1 MNAAANFSTDGSA
14 DLTQSQTGITYI
26 FTVPPE
32 SPLRNC
38 SGTVVSLQYC
48 YQARNGDRENN
59 RTVFNFLSLTQNGM
73 RFTVNRRISTRTI
86 PSNTI
91 CTKPSGNIQ
100 QICCDNTSLSIYDR
114 FQIPSSS
121 GFAFGVGITN
131 RNVRPLAF
139 TTSQTEYQVEQY
151 RTSLGTTNPF
161 TLASNEQMN
170 NSFLLFRLFLGMIK
184 NFYYVVI
191 VIIDTLQILG
201 ILRQPLPHYS
211 NASPLQIKMDWSILP
226 TSLTSTSMM

>member
-73 RFTVNRRISTRTI
+73 RFTVNRQISTRTI

-170 NSFLLFRLFLGMIK
+170 NSFLLFRFFLGMIFLK
-184 NFYYVVI
+184 IFLLYYYHYYCCRHWASSDNHFLTIPMPVLFKPKW
-191 VIIDTLQILG
+191 TGLHSQYPRLLLQ
-201 ILRQPLPHYS
+201 
-211 NASPLQIKMDWSILP
+211 
-226 TSLTSTSMM
+226 

>member
-1 MNAAANFSTDGSA
+1 MNAAANFSTDDSA

-73 RFTVNRRISTRTI
+73 HFTVNRRISTRTI

-100 QICCDNTSLSIYDR
+100 QICCDNTSLSIYNR

-121 GFAFGVGITN
+121 GFAFGVVITN

-139 TTSQTEYQVEQY
+139 TNSASEYHIEQY
-151 RTSLGTTNPF
+151 RKEQLRTDPGSKF
-161 TLASNEQMN
+161 TFLSSEQVN
-170 NSFLLFRLFLGMIK
+170 GGSLLFRFFIGKLSDLKFLI
-184 NFYYVVI
+184 N
-191 VIIDTLQILG
+191 
-201 ILRQPLPHYS
+201 
-211 NASPLQIKMDWSILP
+211 
-226 TSLTSTSMM
+226 